1 MSGQASVIP
10 RSPSACA
17 IAALLL
23 AAAPLAHAQT
33 ASPAIDAATT
43 AATGAR
49 AAENAVRSAADA
61 FGTTIGRETIGLY
74 NAENARGFSP
84 TAAGNVR
91 IEGLYF
97 DQVWELGAR
106 LQRTTQIRVG
116 LSALGS
122 PFPAPT
128 GIVDYAFRTPGD
140 ETALSLLAALN
151 QWGNRSFEVD
161 ANLPMNEA
169 LSLGLGTALYNDR
182 NFNATSARFL
192 EFSATARWQPA
203 ADLELVPFITRASGY
218 EIKGPVFLPAAEGLP
233 PRLPRRFLKGPD
245 WARYEGSAFNAGLI
259 STWRIAE
266 GWELKGGA
274 FHSRFD
280 DRQGF
285 TNLITDLAADGTGN
299 QLLFADP
306 PLRFISTSGELRLTR
321 TAQDGARTHRIHASL
336 RARAGYRRF
345 GGADVIDLGP
355 TSVFAP
361 TTAAKP
367 ALTFTTQ
374 QQDRVRQWTVGL
386 AYEGRWQGVGELSV
400 GLQKTQYRKRIGLPG
415 EPPVATDAA
424 PFLYNVTAA
433 AEITPRLV
441 VYGGYVTGLEES
453 GVAPENAAN
462 RNEAL
467 PAIRTSQ
474 RDAGLRYALTG
485 EVKLVAGVFDVR
497 KPYFN
502 LDAAG
507 RFDALGDVINQGV
520 ETSIAGA
527 VTSRLSVVAGGVLL
541 RPKVRGAGVGT
552 AGIGP
557 RPVGA
562 ISRRIELNADW
573 RPPGLTGLSLDLS
586 ASHRSAETASVSN
599 LTAIPP
605 RTLVDLG
612 GRYQFA
618 IAGKSATLRLQV
630 ENVTDLQGFELQGAG
645 AYDLIAGRRFGGYL
659 TVDL

>member
-182 NFNATSARFL
+182 SFNATRARFL
-192 EFSATARWQPA
+192 ELSATARWQPT

-321 TAQDGARTHRIHASL
+321 TAQDGLRTHRIHASL

>member
-1 MSGQASVIP
+1 MIP

-122 PFPAPT
+122 PVPAPT

-182 NFNATSARFL
+182 NFNATRARFL
-192 EFSATARWQPA
+192 EFSATARWQPT

-266 GWELKGGA
+266 GWELKAGR
-274 FHSRFD
+274 SIRV
-280 DRQGF
+280 
-285 TNLITDLAADGTGN
+285 
-299 QLLFADP
+299 
-306 PLRFISTSGELRLTR
+306 ST
-321 TAQDGARTHRIHASL
+321 TAKASPTSSPIW
-336 RARAGYRRF
+336 RRMARA
-345 GGADVIDLGP
+345 
-355 TSVFAP
+355 
-361 TTAAKP
+361 
-367 ALTFTTQ
+367 
-374 QQDRVRQWTVGL
+374 
-386 AYEGRWQGVGELSV
+386 
-400 GLQKTQYRKRIGLPG
+400 
-415 EPPVATDAA
+415 
-424 PFLYNVTAA
+424 
-433 AEITPRLV
+433 
-441 VYGGYVTGLEES
+441 
-453 GVAPENAAN
+453 
-462 RNEAL
+462 
-467 PAIRTSQ
+467 
-474 RDAGLRYALTG
+474 
-485 EVKLVAGVFDVR
+485 
-497 KPYFN
+497 
-502 LDAAG
+502 
-507 RFDALGDVINQGV
+507 
-520 ETSIAGA
+520 
-527 VTSRLSVVAGGVLL
+527 
-541 RPKVRGAGVGT
+541 
-552 AGIGP
+552 
-557 RPVGA
+557 
-562 ISRRIELNADW
+562 ISSCSPI
-573 RPPGLTGLSLDLS
+573 
-586 ASHRSAETASVSN
+586 HR
-599 LTAIPP
+599 
-605 RTLVDLG
+605 
-612 GRYQFA
+612 
-618 IAGKSATLRLQV
+618 
-630 ENVTDLQGFELQGAG
+630 
-645 AYDLIAGRRFGGYL
+645 
-659 TVDL
+659 